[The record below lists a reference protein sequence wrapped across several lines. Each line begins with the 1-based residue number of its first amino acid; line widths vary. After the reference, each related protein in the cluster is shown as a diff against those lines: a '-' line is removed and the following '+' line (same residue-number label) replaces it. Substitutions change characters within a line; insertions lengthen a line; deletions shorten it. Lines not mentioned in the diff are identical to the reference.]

1 MTTEIIQRLSNY
13 APRRLSAREWAH
25 AREVAVDA
33 VLSTSPGSGQIALAE
48 ISFLAN
54 FLAWHRMR
62 DRKSAPDL
70 TALLANAH
78 IDRYV
83 ATDPSHQSAQP
94 FLRRLGRSVG
104 AVPQEAQIKAI
115 KRRPNVE
122 RFWPRVVMM
131 GPFTALAVAYQRR
144 GNALMASMFTNIV
157 STLASDAWDLANLKI
172 ASASDEVTGTM
183 HLVRHAACE
192 LRAAPDATLREV
204 IVAMSTKKVAKLA
217 QSKPLSRSAQMRAAK
232 AAMSAHEAAVVAAQ
246 SPSEI
251 SVAELPELS
260 PELAETI
267 AVFRPHRFT
276 DEEWSQV
283 AVATRA
289 LATAY
294 QPASVNW
301 LRTQSGTFARF
312 CRWVATRPERVDL
325 GSELR
330 TFEVLES
337 GLVEQYLMGPLATS
351 PDNSRATVRSVL
363 RRGVDRLSAV
373 PKVTVAYRSVQAPYT
388 PFECASFMRLAK
400 HQPTSATRR
409 GLSAMV
415 ALGLGAGLAANE
427 QRAISPDRISEV
439 DLGEGVTGL
448 LIDVPGERARSVIVR
463 EAYEELLREAVALH
477 RAERRADSA
486 PLYGNKSGRRNA
498 TTGVRQNAQTALGDG
513 VDIDVAR
520 LRSTWLV
527 ACMSAEVP
535 LGALLR
541 ASGLRS
547 ARTLVELLSHCPLP
561 SEDSVARTLRAV
573 ESAGS
578 GASLQVPT
586 NGRAQ

>member
-1 MTTEIIQRLSNY
+1 MTFEITQRLNKY
-13 APRRLSAREWAH
+13 APRHLTEEEWAH
-25 AREVAVDA
+25 ARESAVDA
-33 VLSTSPGSGQIALAE
+33 VLSTSPGSGQVALSE

-54 FLAWHRMR
+54 FLAWHRMW

-83 ATDPSHQSAQP
+83 ATDPSHLSAQP
-94 FLRRLGRSVG
+94 FLRRLGRAVG
-104 AVPQEAQIKAI
+104 AAPQEAQIKAV

-122 RFWPRVVMM
+122 RFWPRVVAM
-131 GPFTALAVAYQRR
+131 GPFTALAAAYQRC
-144 GNALMASMFTNIV
+144 GNALMASIFTNV
-157 STLASDAWDLANLKI
+157 VDSLAGNEWDLSNLKI
-172 ASASDEVTGTM
+172 ASAPSEVTGT
-183 HLVRHAACE
+183 LNRVRGAACE
-192 LRAAPDATLREV
+192 LKLAPDEVLREV
-204 IVAMSTKKVAKLA
+204 IVTTATNKVAKLA
-217 QSKPLSRSAQMRAAK
+217 QYKPLSRSAQLRAAK
-232 AAMSAHEAAVVAAQ
+232 AAMNAHEAAVVAAQ
-246 SPSEI
+246 SPSET

-260 PELAETI
+260 PDLAETI

-373 PKVTVAYRSVQAPYT
+373 PKVTVAYRSVQAPYS
-388 PFECASFMRLAK
+388 PFECASFVRLAQ

-415 ALGLGAGLAANE
+415 ALGLGAGLSANE
-427 QRAISPDRISEV
+427 QRTISPDRISEV

-448 LIDVPGERARSVIVR
+448 LIDVPGDRARSVIVR
-463 EAYEELLREAVALH
+463 AAYEELLREAVALH

-486 PLYGNKSGRRNA
+486 PLYGDVVTRHNA
-498 TTGVRQNAQTALGDG
+498 TGAVRQSAKTALGDG
-513 VDIDVAR
+513 VDIDAAR

-547 ARTLVELLSHCPLP
+547 ARTLVDLISYCPLP
-561 SEDSVARTLRAV
+561 SEDAVVRTLRAV
-573 ESAGS
+573 ESVK
-578 GASLQVPT
+578 SLQVPT
-586 NGRAQ
+586 NGGAQ

>member
-1 MTTEIIQRLSNY
+1 MTTEIVQRLNNY
-13 APRRLSAREWAH
+13 APRHLTEQEWTH
-25 AREVAVDA
+25 AREDAIDA
-33 VLSTSPGSGQIALAE
+33 VLCTSASSGQVALAE

-54 FLAWHRMR
+54 FLAWHRMW
-62 DRKSAPDL
+62 DRKSAPDP

-78 IDRYV
+78 IDHYV

-94 FLRRLGRSVG
+94 FLRRLGLAVG
-104 AVPQEAQIKAI
+104 AVPQKAQIRAV

-122 RFWPRVVMM
+122 RYWPRVVAM
-131 GPFTALAVAYQRR
+131 GPFTALAAAYQCL
-144 GNALMASMFTNIV
+144 GNAVMATMFTNIV
-157 STLASDAWDLANLKI
+157 STLTGDEWELANLKI

-183 HLVRHAACE
+183 HLVRDAARE

-204 IVAMSTKKVAKLA
+204 IVVMATKKVAKLA

-283 AVATRA
+283 AVATHA

-294 QPASVNW
+294 QPPSVAW
-301 LRTQSGTFARF
+301 LRTQTGAFARF
-312 CRWVATRPERVDL
+312 CRWVATRPERIML
-325 GSELR
+325 GSELQP
-330 TFEVLES
+330 FEVLGS

-373 PKVTVAYRSVQAPYT
+373 PKVTVAYRSVQGPYS
-388 PFECASFMRLAK
+388 PFECASFVRLAQ
-400 HQPTSATRR
+400 HQPTLATRR

-415 ALGLGAGLAANE
+415 ALGLGAGLSANE
-427 QRAISPDRISEV
+427 QRTICPNRISEV
-439 DLGEGVTGL
+439 DLGDGVTGL
-448 LIDVPGERARSVIVR
+448 LIDVPGERARSVLVR
-463 EAYEELLREAVALH
+463 AGYEELLREAVALH

-486 PLYGNKSGRRNA
+486 PLYGDVVTRHNA
-498 TTGVRQNAQTALGDG
+498 TGAVRQSAKTALGDG
-513 VDIDVAR
+513 VDIDAAR

-547 ARTLVELLSHCPLP
+547 ARTLVDLISYCPLP
-561 SEDSVARTLRAV
+561 SEDAVARTLRAV
-573 ESAGS
+573 EPVN
-578 GASLQVPT
+578 SLQVLS
-586 NGRAQ
+586 NGGVQ